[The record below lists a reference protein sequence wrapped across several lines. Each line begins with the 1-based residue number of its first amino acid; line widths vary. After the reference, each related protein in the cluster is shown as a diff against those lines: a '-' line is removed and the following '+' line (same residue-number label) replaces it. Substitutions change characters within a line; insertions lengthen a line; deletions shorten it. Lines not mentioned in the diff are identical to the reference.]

1 MHGPCV
7 RTPITLHRVVQHFI
21 CSSFVFFSF
30 SFSMFCLSVIAVVSV
45 LSLSVSLQYSCS
57 RICYHRDGFYH
68 IILCHRLAILFL
80 CLRLEDKLKLILT
93 ARLAG
98 RYTIIQS
105 CMQRLFASMELKS
118 INMCVRRSEEQ
129 NCYPL
134 RKLCIIAFHSSEL

>member
-1 MHGPCV
+1 MRLRAWAVCAHTNNFAPCC
-7 RTPITLHRVVQHFI
+7 TAFYLFFI
-21 CSSFVFFSF
+21 CLF
-30 SFSMFCLSVIAVVSV
+30 LNV
-45 LSLSVSLQYSCS
+45 LSQRYCGCFRSLFLSLQYSCS

-80 CLRLEDKLKLILT
+80 CIRLEDKLKLILT

-105 CMQRLFASMELKS
+105 CMQRLLASMELKS

-129 NCYPL
+129 SCYPL